1 MSQFEYSVGLATA
14 RTEEEL
20 LALAAEYLKKKALTE
35 QESEPIID
43 VCS

>member
-20 LALAAEYLKKKALTE
+20 LALAAEYLKNKALT
-35 QESEPIID
+35 QEASDDTID
-43 VCS
+43 V